1 MSGVPGL
8 DAAFVI
14 VLARDEGRCRHVREV
29 LAREGLAAEIFPA
42 VDGQDLTPEEL
53 EDLRRRGDLAPGL
66 EAERSRGQIACALSH
81 IRLMELILARGHG
94 NALVLEDDAELAP
107 SFRELLAARLAETPA
122 EFDFLYLF
130 TSPRPLPTPLEVPGR
145 PHLRRPVYPL
155 GTVGYVVSRRGAE
168 KALGLVRPVYF
179 TIDDMLAEH
188 VQEGRLE
195 AYSVVPP
202 LVSEGPGLPSNVW
215 GSGLVPPGTVTGAS
229 V

>member
-81 IRLMELILARGHG
+81 LRLMERVLARGYG

-107 SFRELLAARLAETPA
+107 GFREVLAARLAETPA
-122 EFDFLYLF
+122 SFDFLYLF
-130 TSPRPLPTPLEVPGR
+130 TSPRPLPPPLEVPGR

-155 GTVGYVVSRRGAE
+155 GTVGYVVSRRGRRRLSAWS
-168 KALGLVRPVYF
+168 
-179 TIDDMLAEH
+179 
-188 VQEGRLE
+188 GRCT
-195 AYSVVPP
+195 S
-202 LVSEGPGLPSNVW
+202 PSTTCW
-215 GSGLVPPGTVTGAS
+215 PSTSRRGAS
-229 V
+229 KPTPWCRRW